1 MAKKTTTK
9 KAAAPKKKATKKPM
23 TAQDAMKDVYKGLR
37 KAGAGDPYGGGRMYL
52 GDGVWLNSD
61 GTTDVD

>member
-1 MAKKTTTK
+1 MAKATK
-9 KAAAPKKKATKKPM
+9 KDTVPKKKAAKKEM
-23 TAQDAMKDVYKGLR
+23 TAQDAMKDVYKGMR

-61 GTTDVD
+61 GSMDDES